1 MSGQPPIRR
10 VFGNAGLLLGGRTA
24 NAVLGVGYMVVSA
37 RALGAP
43 ELGVLVLIHAFAQ
56 FIGDVMKFQSWQT
69 LLRYGAGPLAEGRR
83 EGFQAVL
90 RFSALLDL
98 ISTLVG
104 LAVGVLGAVLFAD
117 RLGWGEA
124 RAPAA
129 ALYMVTIAVM
139 VSATPIGLM
148 RLFDRFQ
155 VLAVQTALVGLLRLI
170 GCVIAWA
177 LHAPLEGFLLAWA
190 FGQFGGFVWLAVVT
204 WKELKARDL
213 TRGFSWRG
221 ALTVDMPGAWRFAWN
236 TNLSAGLDVAMGHA
250 ATLVVGALLG
260 PAAAG
265 FWRIGRQV
273 ADAIAKPARLLT
285 AALYP
290 ELTRMRERGDHDQ
303 MARLARSVGLS
314 AGGVVLVLL
323 AVSALFGPLL
333 LKLALGPAF
342 VPAAAAMSWQVGA
355 TAIGAFA
362 LPLEPML
369 MTQGRAGD
377 VVRVQLVVSLVF
389 IAALP
394 VLLLNF
400 GLASGGMALMAAE
413 AGLALGWLMA
423 VLRQPKRA

>member
-1 MSGQPPIRR
+1 MI
-10 VFGNAGLLLGGRTA
+10 
-24 NAVLGVGYMVVSA
+24 VSA
-37 RALGAP
+37 RALGAK
-43 ELGVLVLIHAFAQ
+43 ELGVVVLIHAFAQ
-56 FIGDVMKFQSWQT
+56 FVGDVMKFQSWQT
-69 LLRYGAGPLAEGRR
+69 LLRYGAGPLAAGERQR
-83 EGFQAVL
+83 FQAVL
-90 RFSALLDL
+90 RFSAVLDL

-104 LAVGVLGAVLFAD
+104 LAVGVVGAVVFAD
-117 RLGWGEA
+117 WLGWGEA

-129 ALYMVTIAVM
+129 ALYMATIAVM

-148 RLFDRFQ
+148 RLLDRFE
-155 VLAVQTALVGLLRLI
+155 VLATQTALVGLLRLT
-170 GCVIAWA
+170 GCLIAWA
-177 LHAPLEGFLLAWA
+177 VHAPLEGFLLAWA
-190 FGQFGGFVWLAVVT
+190 FGQFGGFAWLAAIT

-213 TRGFSWRG
+213 IAGFRWRG
-221 ALTVDMPGAWRFAWN
+221 PLAEGMPGVWRFAWN
-236 TNLSAGLDVAMGHA
+236 TNLSAGLDVAMGQA

-290 ELTRMRERGDHDQ
+290 ELTRMRGRGDHDDVT
-303 MARLARSVGLS
+303 RLARSVGLT
-314 AGGVVLVLL
+314 AGGVVMVLL
-323 AVSALFGPLL
+323 LVSALFGPSL
-333 LKLALGPAF
+333 LKFALGPAF

-377 VVRVQLVVSLVF
+377 VVRVQLVVSLLF

-394 VLLLNF
+394 LLLLKF
-400 GLASGGMALMAAE
+400 GLAAGGMALMAAE
-413 AGLALGWLMA
+413 AGLALGWLAM